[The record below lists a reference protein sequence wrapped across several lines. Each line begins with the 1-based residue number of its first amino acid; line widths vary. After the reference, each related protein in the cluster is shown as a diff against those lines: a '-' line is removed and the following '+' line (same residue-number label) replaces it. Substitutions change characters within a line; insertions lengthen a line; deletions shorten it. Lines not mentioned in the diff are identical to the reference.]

1 MGGRATFTF
10 RKGLLV
16 RALFPPPTSHSH
28 LEDAPRTGDICA
40 LLVPNYDQGSAIRGQ
55 LEVLRG
61 QFGGTDVTPLHVLCQ
76 RFRADKA
83 QLETL
88 KPHFKSL
95 VQQTSAIRIYGS
107 SIEPFYSTFR
117 ARELLKCHIAPPEGL
132 EKFVTA
138 LNGVLKEHETE
149 PLDLALPEWV
159 TLLEDIQVGRLQPH
173 PYERQLF
180 VGRRLLISELRAPGR
195 FKALHSFAFA
205 TTEISSQKSVV
216 RSQ

>member
-1 MGGRATFTF
+1 
-10 RKGLLV
+10 V
-16 RALFPPPTSHSH
+16 RALIPPPTSYSH

-40 LLVPNYDQGSAIRGQ
+40 LLVPNYDQGASIRSQ
-55 LEVLRG
+55 LEHLRA

-83 QLETL
+83 QLEVL
-88 KPHFKSL
+88 KAQFKQL
-95 VQQTSAIRIYGS
+95 VQRTSAIKISGV

-117 ARELLKCHIAPPEGL
+117 AKELLKCHITPPEGL
-132 EKFVTA
+132 EKFVVA
-138 LNGVLKEHETE
+138 LGAILHEHEIE
-149 PLDLALPEWV
+149 PLNVSPPEWV
-159 TLLEDIQVGRLQPH
+159 TLLEDIQVGRLQSH

-205 TTEISSQKSVV
+205 TTEVSQGSTPPV
-216 RSQ
+216 SPTA